1 MKNGVQ
7 QIKDKLLAMAVLA
20 EDMVDRAVHALLEG
34 NDATARQVREDDD
47 QLDRL
52 EQEVDELAVN
62 LLAAAKETQ
71 DLRAITVGLKISN
84 DLERIGDEAGT
95 IAKRVLALNHR
106 GGWDPP
112 LKEEITA
119 MGERACTLLRECV
132 DSYVANDAG
141 KARQLIP
148 QDDELD
154 LLNRSYQKKIVE
166 MMQADP
172 SGIPGYLELGEIVK
186 RLERIADHAINI
198 AEGVVFIEDAPP
210 RCE

>member
-1 MKNGVQ
+1 M
-7 QIKDKLLAMAVLA
+7 
-20 EDMVDRAVHALLEG
+20 EG

-84 DLERIGDEAGT
+84 DIERIGDEAGT

-106 GGWDPP
+106 GGWELP
-112 LKEEITA
+112 LKEETTA

-132 DSYVANDAG
+132 DSYVADDAG

-166 MMQADP
+166 MMQVDP

-186 RLERIADHAINI
+186 RLERVADHAINI
-198 AEGVVFIEDAPP
+198 AEDVLILDKAVGA
-210 RCE
+210 

>member
-20 EDMVDRAVHALLEG
+20 EDRVDRAVHALLEG
-34 NDATARQVREDDD
+34 SDAMARQVREDDD

-52 EQEVDELAVN
+52 EQEVDELAIN
-62 LLAAAKETQ
+62 LLAAGAETQ

-95 IAKRVLALNHR
+95 IAKRV
-106 GGWDPP
+106 P

-119 MGERACTLLRECV
+119 MGERACALLRECV

-148 QDDELD
+148 QDDEVD
-154 LLNRSYQKKIVE
+154 LLNRAYQKKIVE
-166 MMQADP
+166 MMLADP
-172 SGIPGYLELGEIVK
+172 AGIPGYLELGEIVK

-198 AEGVVFIEDAPP
+198 AEVVIFIEAAAP